1 MENNRVNQIWSDRS
15 LMSSGVQAEGNSRA
29 SGRSNDLM
37 SVLFLQADKADA
49 QSENE
54 QHGE

>member
-1 MENNRVNQIWSDRS
+1 
-15 LMSSGVQAEGNSRA
+15 MSSGVRAKGNSRA
-29 SGRSNDLM
+29 SGRSNDLISM
-37 SVLFLQADKADA
+37 LFVQADKADA

>member
-1 MENNRVNQIWSDRS
+1 MENNRLNEIWNDRS
-15 LMSSGVQAEGNSRA
+15 LMSSRVRAEGNSRA
-29 SGRSNDLM
+29 SGRSNDLISM
-37 SVLFLQADKADA
+37 LFVQADKADA